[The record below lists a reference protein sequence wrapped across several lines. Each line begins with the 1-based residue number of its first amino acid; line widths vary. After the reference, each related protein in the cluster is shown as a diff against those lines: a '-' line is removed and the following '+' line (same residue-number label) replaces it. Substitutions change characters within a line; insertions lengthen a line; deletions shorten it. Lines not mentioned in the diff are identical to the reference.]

1 MESLR
6 DKIVFI
12 TGASSG
18 IGRATAR
25 AFAEQGARL
34 LLCAR
39 RIDRLTEL
47 ARELAAMDAEPD
59 VFTFRLDARDPL
71 AVSETLANLPQE
83 WREIDI
89 LVNNAGLARGS
100 SPL

>member
-1 MESLR
+1 MLSLR
-6 DKIVFI
+6 DKLVFI

-18 IGRATAR
+18 IGRATAQ

-47 ARELAAMDAEPD
+47 TRELAALPSDPD
-59 VFTFRLDARDPL
+59 VYTFRLDVRDPL
-71 AVSETLANLPQE
+71 AVAETLANLPAE

-89 LVNNAGLARGS
+89 LA
-100 SPL
+100 

>member
-1 MESLR
+1 MTSLR
-6 DKIVFI
+6 NKTVFI

-18 IGRATAR
+18 IGRATAK

-47 ARELAAMDAEPD
+47 AGELASLEADPD
-59 VFTFRLDARDPL
+59 VFTFRLDVQDPV
-71 AVSETLANLPQE
+71 AVHETLANLPSTS
-83 WREIDI
+83 WSITP
-89 LVNNAGLARGS
+89 A
-100 SPL
+100 